1 MSHRVFGRVVSS
13 LGVALLAIAP
23 AGSVTVAAAGQVSY
37 TSAPDQVAIFMNG
50 IAYASDSLSL
60 PAGVDARVVLPDTVF
75 ADTLVLREDG
85 RRVAR
90 YRVDRSTGSPVV
102 EWQSTPGPADA
113 DGGGLREVTLEY
125 LLAGVGWNPSYDMW
139 LGADADETVGFD
151 AFAEVSNG
159 ALAMED
165 VATRLVVGRVDP
177 NQMVDAVSQIT
188 ANQVIAGYEDP
199 LAAPLVPG
207 GPVAAPTGSMD
218 IQHVYDVGSV
228 SAEPGDTVFLGLFE
242 GRLPARRLHVWNA
255 QADDQVSVIYK
266 VRNDSDVP
274 FAEGI
279 VRSYQDDLFIGSD
292 FMELTPVGG
301 EGSVTAGFLP
311 DVRVSRAESRA
322 ALSTGSFGYTD
333 EVELTITNLG
343 TERVELEVV
352 DQVPPEAQE
361 LEATVEPERTPGN
374 LLRWQVTVEPAS
386 TLTIGYDYKV
396 E

>member
-1 MSHRVFGRVVSS
+1 MVVSS
-13 LGVALLAIAP
+13 LAAALLAVAP
-23 AGSVTVAAAGQVSY
+23 AGSVTAAAGDQVSY

-50 IAYASDSLSL
+50 IAYAQDSLSL
-60 PAGVDARVVLPDTVF
+60 PSGLDARVVLPDTVF

-90 YRVDRSTGSPVV
+90 YRIDRSTGSPVV
-102 EWQSTPGPADA
+102 EWQAAPDA
-113 DGGGLREVTLEY
+113 TTTGVDGLREVTLEY
-125 LLAGVGWNPSYDMW
+125 LLAGVGWSPAYDMW
-139 LGADADETVGFD
+139 LGAETDETVGFD
-151 AFAEVSNG
+151 AFAEISNG
-159 ALAMED
+159 ALPMED
-165 VATRLVVGRVDP
+165 VATRLVAGRVDP
-177 NQMVDAVSQIT
+177 SQMVDAVSQIT

-199 LAAPLVPG
+199 LAAPLVP
-207 GPVAAPTGSMD
+207 VAAPTGAMD
-218 IQHVYDVGSV
+218 IQHVYDVGDV
-228 SAEPGDTVFLGLFE
+228 SAEPGDTVFVGLFE
-242 GRLPARRLHVWNA
+242 GSLPARRLHLWNA
-255 QADDQVSVIYK
+255 QTDDQVSVIYK

-301 EGSVTAGFLP
+301 EGSITAGFLP

-322 ALSTGSFGYTD
+322 ALSTGGFGYQD

-343 TERVELEVV
+343 TVPVELEVV
-352 DQVPPEAQE
+352 DQVPPEAQA

-374 LLRWQVTVEPAS
+374 LLRWQIMVEPS
-386 TLTIGYDYKV
+386 SELVIGYEYKV

>member
-1 MSHRVFGRVVSS
+1 MSHRPFRRVAS
-13 LGVALLAIAP
+13 LLAATLLISAS
-23 AGSVTVAAAGQVSY
+23 AGSLPAAAAGDQISY
-37 TSAPDQVAIFMNG
+37 TSTPDQVAIFMNG
-50 IAYASDSLSL
+50 IAYAQDSLRL
-60 PAGVDARVVLPDTVF
+60 PEGVDARVVLPDSIF

-85 RRVAR
+85 DRVAR
-90 YRVDRSTGSPVV
+90 YRLDRSTGSPAVV
-102 EWQSTPGPADA
+102 WQSAPGTTDEGG
-113 DGGGLREVTLEY
+113 DGIREVTLEY
-125 LLAGVGWNPSYDMW
+125 LIAGVGWSPTYDMW
-139 LGADADETVGFD
+139 LTADTDETVGFD

-159 ALAMED
+159 ALLMED
-165 VATRLVVGRVDP
+165 VATRLVAGRVDP
-177 NQMVDAVSQIT
+177 SQMVDAVSQIT

-199 LAAPLVPG
+199 LAPVVVAPA
-207 GPVAAPTGSMD
+207 AAPTGSLD
-218 IQHVYDVGSV
+218 IQHVYDVGLV
-228 SAEPGDTVFLGLFE
+228 SAEPGDTVYLGLF
-242 GRLPARRLHVWNA
+242 GGSLPARRLHIWNA

-301 EGSVTAGFLP
+301 EGSITAGYLP
-311 DVRVSRAESRA
+311 DVRVSRAESRT
-322 ALSTGSFGYTD
+322 ALSTGGFGYQD

-343 TERVELEVV
+343 TAPVELEVV

-361 LEATVEPERTPGN
+361 LEATVEPEQTPGN

-386 TLTIGYDYKV
+386 ELVLGYGYKV

>member
-1 MSHRVFGRVVSS
+1 MSQRVFGLVVSS
-13 LGVALLAIAP
+13 LAAALLAVAP
-23 AGSVTVAAAGQVSY
+23 AGSVTAAAGDQVSY

-50 IAYASDSLSL
+50 IAYAQDSLSL
-60 PAGVDARVVLPDTVF
+60 PSGLDARVVLPDTVF

-90 YRVDRSTGSPVV
+90 YRIDRSTGSPVV
-102 EWQSTPGPADA
+102 EWQAAPDA
-113 DGGGLREVTLEY
+113 TTTGDDGLREVTLEY
-125 LLAGVGWNPSYDMW
+125 LLAGVGWSPAYDMW
-139 LGADADETVGFD
+139 LGAETDETVGFD
-151 AFAEVSNG
+151 AFAEISNG
-159 ALAMED
+159 ALSMED
-165 VATRLVVGRVDP
+165 VATRLVAGRVDP
-177 NQMVDAVSQIT
+177 SQMVDAVSQIT

-199 LAAPLVPG
+199 LAAPLVP
-207 GPVAAPTGSMD
+207 VAAPTGAMD
-218 IQHVYDVGSV
+218 IQHVYDVGDV
-228 SAEPGDTVFLGLFE
+228 SAEPGDTVFVGLFE
-242 GRLPARRLHVWNA
+242 GSLPARRLHLWNA
-255 QADDQVSVIYK
+255 QTDDQVSVIYK

-301 EGSVTAGFLP
+301 EGSITAGFLP

-322 ALSTGSFGYTD
+322 ALSTGGFGYQD

-343 TERVELEVV
+343 TVPVELEVV
-352 DQVPPEAQE
+352 DQVPPEAQA

-374 LLRWQVTVEPAS
+374 LLRWQIMVEPS
-386 TLTIGYDYKV
+386 SELVIGYEYKV

>member
-1 MSHRVFGRVVSS
+1 MVVSS
-13 LGVALLAIAP
+13 LAAALLAVAP
-23 AGSVTVAAAGQVSY
+23 AGSVTAAAGDQVSY

-50 IAYASDSLSL
+50 IAYAQDSLSL
-60 PAGVDARVVLPDTVF
+60 PSGLDARVVLPDTVF

-90 YRVDRSTGSPVV
+90 YRIDRSTGSPVV
-102 EWQSTPGPADA
+102 EWQAAPDA
-113 DGGGLREVTLEY
+113 TTTGDDGLREVTLEY
-125 LLAGVGWNPSYDMW
+125 LLAGVGWSPAYDMW
-139 LGADADETVGFD
+139 LGAETDETVGFD
-151 AFAEVSNG
+151 AFAEISNA
-159 ALAMED
+159 ALPMED
-165 VATRLVVGRVDP
+165 VATRLVAGRVDP
-177 NQMVDAVSQIT
+177 SQMVDAVSQIT

-199 LAAPLVPG
+199 LAAPLVP
-207 GPVAAPTGSMD
+207 VAAPTGAMD
-218 IQHVYDVGSV
+218 IQHVYDVGDV
-228 SAEPGDTVFLGLFE
+228 SAEPGDTVFVSLFE
-242 GRLPARRLHVWNA
+242 GSLPARRLHLWNA
-255 QADDQVSVIYK
+255 QTDDQVSVIYK

-301 EGSVTAGFLP
+301 EGSITAGFLP

-322 ALSTGSFGYTD
+322 ALSTGGFGYQD

-343 TERVELEVV
+343 TVPVELEVV
-352 DQVPPEAQE
+352 DQVPPEAQA

-374 LLRWQVTVEPAS
+374 LLRWQIMVEPS
-386 TLTIGYDYKV
+386 SELVIGYEYKV